1 MGRKQVATR
10 LTDERHDRL
19 VEYADRY
26 DLTKSEAMRRL
37 IQAGLDAEEGR
48 ATLPADEIRE
58 DLDEIRDAVAD
69 VESLDKTDADPDDTE
84 MREVNQQITVSMVAA
99 TVVFAVILSVTSTP
113 ATVAAGAT
121 GGAGVIALLF
131 ILTGLSTLFDVM
143 IAG

>member
-1 MGRKQVATR
+1 
-10 LTDERHDRL
+10 
-19 VEYADRY
+19 
-26 DLTKSEAMRRL
+26 
-37 IQAGLDAEEGR
+37 LDAEEGR

-113 ATVAAGAT
+113 ATVAAGAIGGT
-121 GGAGVIALLF
+121 GAIALLF
-131 ILTGLSTLFDVM
+131 IVTGLSTLFDVT